1 MQPVPATG
9 GVTDVEEL
17 HHSYERVGVVVR
29 QSAGQQAVNVV
40 SMNVVSVA
48 QEGKL
53 ETQEATAIFG
63 RHLDAEI
70 VPVNQPFYAL
80 VSRSEEEVR
89 TEASEEERDVSIQL
103 LIHFSGLHASL
114 QCQRR
119 AAEQRLLEL
128 QEGRLD
134 SQQLLQSCAACQR
147 EGGCGYR
154 KRLGNNVT
162 LGVVDVDTQPTE
174 SMEGGLVHGG
184 SILRVK

>member
-17 HHSYERVGVVVR
+17 QDSYERVGVVVR

-40 SMNVVSVA
+40 SMNVVPAA

-53 ETQEATAIFG
+53 ETQEEATAIFC
-63 RHLDAEI
+63 RHLDAEA
-70 VPVNQPFYAL
+70 VPVNQPFDAL
-80 VSRSEEEVR
+80 VSRFEEEVW

-119 AAEQRLLEL
+119 AAEQRFLEL
-128 QEGRLD
+128 QEGRLN
-134 SQQLLQSCAACQR
+134 SQQLLQTCAA
-147 EGGCGYR
+147 
-154 KRLGNNVT
+154 
-162 LGVVDVDTQPTE
+162 
-174 SMEGGLVHGG
+174 
-184 SILRVK
+184 